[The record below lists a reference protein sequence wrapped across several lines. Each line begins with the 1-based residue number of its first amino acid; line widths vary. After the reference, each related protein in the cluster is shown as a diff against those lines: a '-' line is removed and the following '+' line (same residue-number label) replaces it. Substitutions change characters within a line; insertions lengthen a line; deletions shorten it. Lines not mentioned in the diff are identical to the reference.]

1 MEIFF
6 NFRCNV
12 WVNGVQVTDWR
23 TSSGAFTS
31 QNFINKN
38 CTCSIGARA
47 PGNTSPSNNQYNS
60 QGYMTAVYFIDGQA
74 LEPTAFGRYNNDEV
88 WVPRA
93 VDFTPAET
101 RYSDFLFTDVT
112 NTGVGAT
119 PNLNTTSKS
128 NIDQSAG
135 FATNAF
141 DGNTSTRAY
150 TSGVIGS
157 WFVWRPAESIEDV
170 TGARVFVERNNTGQ
184 IWLNGTQ
191 VFTGDG
197 SGTAEWIDL
206 SVTGT
211 IDVETIAI
219 QGRPQASA
227 GATLFAIEVTDANG
241 TRILTNPYIWSAGL
255 WANPTTTF
263 TTDTSQLNKTFLSG
277 YPATNAFEPTGNLA
291 AIAAGAAENW
301 ITWIGNLTNVN
312 SLVVMTD
319 SAQAIFVN
327 GALATTDIPVGQPTA
342 QYTIIDPPET
352 VTDISV
358 QAMAAANARLQKVV
372 VNGQQLVD
380 GVNSSYG
387 ANGFHLDF
395 RRP

>member
-1 MEIFF
+1 F
-6 NFRCNV
+6 N
-12 WVNGVQVTDWR
+12 
-23 TSSGAFTS
+23 
-31 QNFINKN
+31 
-38 CTCSIGARA
+38 IGMYYD
-47 PGNTSPSNNQYNS
+47 GNYRFD
-60 QGYMTAVYFIDGQA
+60 GYIADFYAIDGQA
-74 LEPTAFGRYNNDEV
+74 LLPTAFGRYNDDGV

-241 TRILTNPYIWSAGL
+241 TRIL
-255 WANPTTTF
+255 
-263 TTDTSQLNKTFLSG
+263 
-277 YPATNAFEPTGNLA
+277 
-291 AIAAGAAENW
+291 
-301 ITWIGNLTNVN
+301 
-312 SLVVMTD
+312 
-319 SAQAIFVN
+319 
-327 GALATTDIPVGQPTA
+327 
-342 QYTIIDPPET
+342 
-352 VTDISV
+352 
-358 QAMAAANARLQKVV
+358 
-372 VNGQQLVD
+372 
-380 GVNSSYG
+380 
-387 ANGFHLDF
+387 
-395 RRP
+395 